1 VNEGAAPLS
10 PIVLDERDVAPDGW
24 DDPQRGRLHWRTLFS
39 QGATPTE
46 AITCGVAELA
56 PGDCLE
62 RHRHAPAEVYYVVAG
77 EGIVVLEGKEIALR
91 PGAAV
96 FIPGMAEHGVRQT
109 GAATLRFFYVFAVDS
124 FDGVEYLF
132 SPPGPP
138 REGAK
143 SE

>member
-1 VNEGAAPLS
+1 MNEAAAKTS
-10 PIVLDERDVAPDGW
+10 PTVIDERDVAPDGW
-24 DDPQRGRLHWRTLFS
+24 DDPVRGRLRWRTLFS

-56 PGDCLE
+56 PGDHLE
-62 RHRHAPAEVYYVVAG
+62 RHRHAPAEVYYVFAG
-77 EGIVVLEGKEIALR
+77 EGTVVLDGKEIAVK

-132 SPPGPP
+132 SAPQPT
-138 REGAK
+138 RQEAK

>member
-1 VNEGAAPLS
+1 MSDGAAKLS
-10 PIVLDERDVAPDGW
+10 PMVIDERDVAQDSW
-24 DDPQRGRLHWRTLFS
+24 DDPVRGRLHWRTLFS
-39 QGATPTE
+39 QGPTPTE

-56 PGDCLE
+56 PGDHLE

-77 EGIVVLEGKEIALR
+77 EGIVSLDGKEIVVR

-109 GAATLRFFYVFAVDS
+109 GAATLRFFYVFPVDS

-132 SPPGPP
+132 AAPSPPDAAEN
-138 REGAK
+138 RE
-143 SE
+143 